1 MKKLILLLF
10 IPFVSFSQQ
19 ITVTSTDDE
28 SFVFSQETLDYLTD
42 DWSQLSENPQLGLF
56 QSFSAITY
64 FDFDSDGFKDVIVT
78 TAHSNY
84 SLNVLCIFFW
94 DEASQK
100 YIENNQYMMLVQGE
114 PSFWDDS
121 VGDFNGDGLNDVYVP
136 VTNYHGEEGQQPDY
150 YPYENA
156 NNMPGHLFLNNG
168 SGFDSQFIDTSIIDG
183 YDYPN
188 YERGFALDIDN
199 DDVLDI
205 IVPSVNQHP
214 QSTTSN
220 NFISTKYNI
229 SPQNEISYEFVYPWE
244 DTHNVL
250 EDNPGFFI
258 TSHSVVMTE
267 YNDKIYILYPGNQTQ
282 NSSGYPIFTAEVSVY
297 SKEIDE
303 NENFILLDKFRLE
316 RGDDVANQDAFINR
330 ETFYINDLDGDGDE
344 EFVIQ
349 MYTLDAVPHGGL
361 HVFDHTGQEI
371 TQDWFIE
378 EAYLGHS
385 ANGFYCEDLNNDGYK
400 DLIMVDVFTED
411 EAETVI
417 YLNNG
422 EQFIQKT
429 IELDGSGWCY
439 PVDVNND
446 GFFEILKFDV
456 AQTPQTEIT
465 FGVGLNYLDYSDALS
480 LEDSSFNKIYLH
492 PNPSSDFVYIKGNDK
507 ELEIVVTDL
516 LGKQIIK
523 EQVSKKID
531 ISTLEKGIYIVNIT
545 DGISS
550 TTHKII
556 KD

>member
-42 DWSQLSENPQLGLF
+42 DWSQLSENPNLGLF

-64 FDFDSDGFKDVIVT
+64 FDFDNDGFKDVIVT
-78 TAHSNY
+78 TAFSNY
-84 SLNVLCIFFW
+84 ASNVLCIFFW

-114 PSFWDDS
+114 ASLWDDS

-150 YPYENA
+150 YPYENTV
-156 NNMPGHLFLNNG
+156 NMPGHLFLNNG
-168 SGFDSQFIDTSIIDG
+168 SGFDSQFIDSTIMDWG
-183 YDYPN
+183 YPN
-188 YERGFALDIDN
+188 YEGGYVLDVDN
-199 DDVLDI
+199 DNILDI
-205 IVPSVNQHP
+205 IVSSVNTHP
-214 QSTTSN
+214 ENTWAEP
-220 NFISTKYNI
+220 FLATKYNV
-229 SPQNEISYEFVYPWE
+229 SAQNEITHNFIYPWE
-244 DTHNVL
+244 DTYN
-250 EDNPGFFI
+250 
-258 TSHSVVMTE
+258 TSSDFYMQAHSVMFKE
-267 YNDKIYILYPGNQTQ
+267 YNNNIYVLYPGNEEPTS
-282 NSSGYPIFTAEVSVY
+282 NGPYSYPEVSIY
-297 SKEIDE
+297 SKETD
-303 NENFILLDKFRLE
+303 NNGDFILLDKFRLE
-316 RGDDVANQDAFINR
+316 RGNNDIDNNSFVNR
-330 ETFYINDLDGDGDE
+330 TSFYIDDLDGDGNE
-344 EFVIQ
+344 EFIIQ
-349 MYTLDAVPHGGL
+349 MFTENAVPHAGL
-361 HVFDHTGQEI
+361 HVFNHTGQEI
-371 TQDWFIE
+371 TQDIFIE
-378 EAYLGHS
+378 DYSLGHS
-385 ANGFYCEDLNNDGYK
+385 ATGFFFQDLNNDGYV
-400 DLIMVDVFTED
+400 DLLMSDKYTES
-411 EAETVI
+411 ENEIVM

-422 EQFIQKT
+422 LQFIQKT
-429 IELDGSGWCY
+429 VELDYGGFYY
-439 PVDVNND
+439 PIDINND
-446 GFFEILKFDV
+446 GFFELL
-456 AQTPQTEIT
+456 Q
-465 FGVGLNYLDYSDALS
+465 LNQQYGPLGDNYQVELHYLDYSDALS

>member
-1 MKKLILLLF
+1 MKKLILLLLF
-10 IPFVSFSQQ
+10 IPLVSFGQQ

-28 SFVFSQETLDYLTD
+28 SFVFSQETLDYLESD
-42 DWSQLSENPQLGLF
+42 ESLLPALNPNLGIFDSYSQLS
-56 QSFSAITY
+56 Y
-64 FDFDSDGFKDVIVT
+64 VDFDNDGFKDVIVN
-78 TAHSNY
+78 TAY
-84 SLNVLCIFFW
+84 SPYTPDVLCIFFW
-94 DEASQK
+94 NEASQK

-114 PSFWDDS
+114 ASLWDDS

-136 VTNYHGEEGQQPDY
+136 VSNYHGEEGQQPDY

-156 NNMPGHLFLNNG
+156 SNMPGHLFLNNG
-168 SGFDSQFIDTSIIDG
+168 SGFDSQFIDTSIHDG
-183 YDYPN
+183 YGYPN

-214 QSTTSN
+214 ENTPAN
-220 NFISTKYNI
+220 NFLATKYNVTNE
-229 SPQNEISYEFVYPWE
+229 NEITYELIYQWE
-244 DTHNVL
+244 DTYNTSS
-250 EDNPGFFI
+250 GFYMQA
-258 TSHSVVMTE
+258 HSVVVTE
-267 YNDKIYILYPGNQTQ
+267 YNDKIYILYSGNETP
-282 NSSGYPIFTAEVSVY
+282 SSNGYQYATPEVSVY

-303 NENFILLDKFRLE
+303 NGGFILLDKFRLE
-316 RGDDVANQDAFINR
+316 RGDDVVNQDGYANR

-349 MYTLDAVPHGGL
+349 MFTIDAVPHGGL

-378 EAYLGHS
+378 DTYLGHS

-400 DLIMVDVFTED
+400 DLIMVNVFTENA
-411 EAETVI
+411 AETVI

-429 IELDGSGWCY
+429 IELDGFGWCY
-439 PVDVNND
+439 PIDVNND
-446 GFFEILKFDV
+446 GFFELLKFDV
-456 AQTPQTEIT
+456 IAFFPDSDY
-465 FGVGLNYLDYSDALS
+465 GVGLNYLDYSDALS
-480 LEDSSFNKIYLH
+480 LDKPLFNDIYLH
-492 PNPSSDFVYIKGNDK
+492 PNPSSDFVHIKGTDK

-531 ISTLEKGIYIVNIT
+531 ISTLEKGIYIVNLT
-545 DGISS
+545 DGINS

-556 KD
+556 KN